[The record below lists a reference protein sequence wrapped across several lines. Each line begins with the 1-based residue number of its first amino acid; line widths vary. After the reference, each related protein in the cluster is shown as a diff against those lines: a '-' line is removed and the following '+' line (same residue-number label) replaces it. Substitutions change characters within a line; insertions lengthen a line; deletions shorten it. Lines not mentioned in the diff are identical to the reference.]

1 MGCTGSHESKGCTK
15 ARPTVFRPGHGKKKL
30 PPHCN
35 DTTLFLDSRPA
46 AKVGAAQAGGRNL
59 LGRYDVVCVKV
70 CADFDSNWRFI
81 EQNRSVFWVLH
92 AAAVNIGESANAPD
106 FNDFRCAHGLDDER
120 YIQAMGQIFENVV
133 IACSTLGIE
142 HMIFFPFGMG
152 AFLRNLSVLDSR
164 FADVRTMWLLR
175 CRIAARFVQ
184 ALAHSQANL
193 AVHVALSFAD
203 FQGEGHF
210 NTDAFVRALKD
221 ADKSVKDRVTVWEDC
236 DAFQLAH
243 NLAASSDKVALVN
256 GANRRLLGNHWFGD
270 RAQHAIDENL
280 HRRSWTMSALSYALN
295 GYGNT
300 KGNHNRQPDQLQ
312 KAVLAMSGKVYK
324 IP

>member
-152 AFLRNLSVLDSR
+152 AFLRHLSILDAR
-164 FADVRTMWLLR
+164 FADVSTMWQLR
-175 CRIAARFVQ
+175 RRIAVRFVQ
-184 ALAHSQANL
+184 ALARSPGNL
-193 AVHVALSFAD
+193 AVHVALSFFTEEA
-203 FQGEGHF
+203 HF
-210 NTDAFVRALKD
+210 NADAFVRALKD
-221 ADKSVKDRVTVWEDC
+221 ADSAVKSRVTVWQGC
-236 DAFQLAH
+236 DSLELAH
-243 NLAASSDKVALVN
+243 RLAAKSDKVALVN
-256 GANRRLLGNHWFGD
+256 GANRRLLGNHWFND
-270 RAQHAIDENL
+270 SARQAIDENL
-280 HRRSWTMSALSYALN
+280 HRRSWMMAALSYVIN
-295 GYGNT
+295 SYGNS
-300 KGNHNRQPDQLQ
+300 KDGRYAPDQLKQ
-312 KAVLAMSGKVYK
+312 TVEWMQGRIFKLQ
-324 IP
+324 

>member
-120 YIQAMGQIFENVV
+120 YIQAMGQIMDNIVT
-133 IACSTLGIE
+133 ACNTLGIV
-142 HMIFFPFGMG
+142 HMILFPFGMG
-152 AFLRNLSVLDSR
+152 AFLRQLALKDPR
-164 FADVRTMWLLR
+164 YADVGTLWQLR
-175 CRIAARFVQ
+175 RGIAARFIQSVKGTP
-184 ALAHSQANL
+184 ANIQ
-193 AVHVALSFAD
+193 VHVALTFG
-203 FQGEGHF
+203 GEEGRY
-210 NTDAFVRALKD
+210 NGDAYVRALMA
-221 ADKSVKDRVTVWEDC
+221 ADQSLKGRVTVYEGF
-236 DAFQLAH
+236 DAFHLAH
-243 NLAASSDKVALVN
+243 NLAATCDKVALVN
-256 GANRRLLGNHWFGD
+256 GANRNLLGNHWFNGM
-270 RAQHAIDENL
+270 AKQAIDENL